1 MKIQGCA
8 QTENYIKQNLKKKI
22 GKPWLLFFFISL
34 FFFIFLFYK
43 VYFCH

>member
-22 GKPWLLFFFISL
+22 GKPWLLFFL
-34 FFFIFLFYK
+34 FLYFFLIF
-43 VYFCH
+43 